1 LGIFSSKKRKLE
13 KKQLTFAQKLKFY
26 ITKYL
31 FVTFGAFVAAF
42 AIEGFLIPNNIID
55 GGIVGISM
63 MVSYLT
69 KFNLGVILVLFN
81 LPFLFLA
88 LQKMGK
94 TFVLTILYGVTMLGI
109 FVNLINIHVT
119 DSDLLATVFG
129 GIILGFGVGL
139 ILRNDGALDGT
150 EILAIR
156 LAKKFGFSVGEII
169 MFFNFFIYTAA
180 GFLYG
185 WDSAMYS
192 ILTYFIAFRVI
203 DIVLEGLNSSKS
215 IYIITNFA
223 SDIGDAIMK
232 ELNISVT
239 YMKGKGGYSGK
250 EQTIIYCVVSRI
262 EVTKIKN
269 LIREYD
275 PSAFYFIQDVHEVDG
290 VRVKKK

>member
-1 LGIFSSKKRKLE
+1 MGLTPLKKKKLE
-13 KKQLTFAQKLKFY
+13 KKVLTFSQKLKKFL
-26 ITKYL
+26 TKY
-31 FVTFGAFVAAF
+31 FFITFGAFVAAF
-42 AIEGFLIPNNIID
+42 AIEGFLLPNEIID

-63 MVSYLT
+63 MVSYIT
-69 KFNLGVILVLFN
+69 KFNLGIILVLFN
-81 LPFLFLA
+81 IPFLFLA

-94 TFVLTILYGVTMLGI
+94 TFVATILYGVTMLGI
-109 FVNLINIHVT
+109 FVNLINFHVT
-119 DSDLLATVFG
+119 ESELLATVFG
-129 GIILGFGVGL
+129 GIILGIGVGL

-156 LAKKFGFSVGEII
+156 LAKKFGFSVGELI

-203 DIVLEGLNSSKS
+203 DIVMEGLNSSKS
-215 IYIITNFA
+215 IYIITNYA
-223 SDIGDAIMK
+223 TEIGNAIMK
-232 ELNISVT
+232 ELDISVT

-262 EVTKIKN
+262 EITKIKN
-269 LIREYD
+269 LIREND
-275 PSAFYFIQDVHEVDG
+275 SSAFYFIQDVHEVDG

>member
-1 LGIFSSKKRKLE
+1 MFSSKKKKPE
-13 KKQLTFAQKLKFY
+13 KKQLTFAQKLKNY
-26 ITKYL
+26 IAKYF

-42 AIEGFLIPNNIID
+42 AIEGFLIPNDIID

-63 MVSYLT
+63 MVSYIT

-94 TFVLTILYGVTMLGI
+94 AFVVTILYGVTMLGI
-109 FVNLINIHVT
+109 FVNLINFHVT

-223 SDIGDAIMK
+223 YDIGDAIMK

-262 EVTKIKN
+262 EITKIKN
-269 LIREYD
+269 LIREND

>member
-1 LGIFSSKKRKLE
+1 MFSSKKKRLE
-13 KKQLTFAQKLKFY
+13 KKVLTFSQRLKKY
-26 ITKYL
+26 ITKYI
-31 FVTFGAFVAAF
+31 FVTFGAFIAAF
-42 AIEGFLIPNNIID
+42 AIEGFLIPNEIID

-63 MVSYLT
+63 MVSSIT
-69 KFNLGVILVLFN
+69 KFNLGVLLVLFN

-94 TFVLTILYGVTMLGI
+94 SFVITILYGVTMLGI
-109 FVNLINIHVT
+109 FVNLINFHVT
-119 DSDLLATVFG
+119 ESDLLATVFG
-129 GIILGFGVGL
+129 GITLGTGVGL

-185 WDSAMYS
+185 WDSSMYS

-203 DIVLEGLNSSKS
+203 DIVMEGLNNSKS

-223 SDIGDAIMK
+223 KEIGDAIMK
-232 ELNISVT
+232 ELDISVT

-250 EQTIIYCVVSRI
+250 EQTIIYCVVSRLEI
-262 EVTKIKN
+262 TKIKN
-269 LIREYD
+269 LIREND
-275 PSAFYFIQDVHEVDG
+275 SSAFYFVQDVHEVDG

>member
-1 LGIFSSKKRKLE
+1 MIAKKKID
-13 KKQLTFAQKLKFY
+13 KKQLSLAQKVKFY
-26 ITKYL
+26 IAKFF
-31 FVTFGAFVAAF
+31 FVTLGALIAAF
-42 AIEGFLIPNNIID
+42 ALEGFLIPNDIID
-55 GGIVGISM
+55 GGIIGISM
-63 MVSYLT
+63 MVSYIT
-69 KFNLGVILVLFN
+69 KFNLGLIIVLFN

-88 LQKMGK
+88 FKKMGK
-94 TFVLTILYGVTMLGI
+94 MFVFTVLYGVSMLGI
-109 FVNLINIHVT
+109 FVNLIHNTQVT
-119 DSDLLATVFG
+119 ESDLLATVFG

-150 EILAIR
+150 EILSIR

-169 MFFNFFIYTAA
+169 MFFNFFIYSAA

-192 ILTYFIAFRVI
+192 ILTYFIAYRVI

-223 SDIGDAIMK
+223 KEIGDSIIK

-250 EQTIIYCVVSRI
+250 EQTIIYCVVSRL
-262 EVTKIKN
+262 EVAKIKT
-269 LIREYD
+269 LIREND
-275 PSAFYFIQDVHEVDG
+275 PTAFYFIQDVHEVEG
-290 VRVKKK
+290 IRVKKK

>member
-1 LGIFSSKKRKLE
+1 MFSSKKKKLE
-13 KKQLTFAQKLKFY
+13 KKVLSFSQKLKKY
-26 ITKYL
+26 ITKY
-31 FVTFGAFVAAF
+31 FFITFGAFVAAF
-42 AIEGFLIPNNIID
+42 AIEGFLIPNDIID

-63 MVSYLT
+63 MISYIT
-69 KFNLGVILVLFN
+69 KFNLGLILVLFN

-94 TFVLTILYGVTMLGI
+94 TFVLTIFYGVTMLGI
-109 FVNLINIHVT
+109 FVNLINFHVT
-119 DSDLLATVFG
+119 ESELLATVFG
-129 GIILGFGVGL
+129 GIILGVGVGL

-169 MFFNFFIYTAA
+169 MFFNLFIYTAA

-192 ILTYFIAFRVI
+192 ILTYFIAFRII
-203 DIVLEGLNSSKS
+203 DVVMEGLNNSKS

-223 SDIGDAIMK
+223 SEIGSAIMK
-232 ELNISVT
+232 ELDISVT

-250 EQTIIYCVVSRI
+250 EQTIIYCVVSRLEI
-262 EVTKIKN
+262 TKIKN
-269 LIREYD
+269 LIKEND
-275 PSAFYFIQDVHEVDG
+275 PSAFYFVQDVHEVDG

>member
-1 LGIFSSKKRKLE
+1 LGILSSKKKKLE
-13 KKQLTFAQKLKFY
+13 KKVLTFSQKLKKY
-26 ITKYL
+26 LTKYF

-63 MVSYLT
+63 MFSYIT
-69 KFNLGVILVLFN
+69 KFNLGVLLVLFN

-88 LQKMGK
+88 FQKMGK
-94 TFVLTILYGVTMLGI
+94 TFVATILYGVTMLGI
-109 FVNLINIHVT
+109 FVNLINFHVT
-119 DSDLLATVFG
+119 ESDLLATVFG
-129 GIILGFGVGL
+129 GIILGVGVGL

-169 MFFNFFIYTAA
+169 MFFNLFIYSAA

-203 DIVLEGLNSSKS
+203 DIVMEGLNSSKS
-215 IYIITNFA
+215 IYIITNF
-223 SDIGDAIMK
+223 STEIGNAIMK
-232 ELNISVT
+232 ELDISVT

-250 EQTIIYCVVSRI
+250 EQNIIYCVVSRI
-262 EVTKIKN
+262 EMTKIKN
-269 LIREYD
+269 LIREND

>member
-1 LGIFSSKKRKLE
+1 MGIFSSKKRKLE